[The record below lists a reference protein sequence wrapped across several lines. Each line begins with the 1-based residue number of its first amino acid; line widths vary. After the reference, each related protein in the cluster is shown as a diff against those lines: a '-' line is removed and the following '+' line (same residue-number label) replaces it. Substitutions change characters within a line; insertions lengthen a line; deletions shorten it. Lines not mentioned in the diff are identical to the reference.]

1 MSFAVA
7 RSRERAELGQRFV
20 VGVAAGNAELSSS
33 SGPLPSGYHSR
44 VVNKSDDELIVF
56 APGSIIPKYL
66 IIFK

>member
-1 MSFAVA
+1 M
-7 RSRERAELGQRFV
+7 
-20 VGVAAGNAELSSS
+20 GVAAGNAELSSS